1 MEAALWRRFEQG
13 LVEVGVA
20 PDPAWRAALTRY
32 LELLLLW
39 NAKINLTAVR
49 DPAAIVVRHF
59 ADSFAPLADLP
70 PDARTLLDVGSGGGF
85 PGAILA
91 IARPH
96 IAITLLESL
105 HKKAAFLSTL
115 KRELPLPNVTVEAR
129 RLEDFERPGAFDVVI
144 SRAAIPLPGWFDVAR
159 PFRSPAG
166 VILAMEGSEQ
176 SPLPPGASRRSYTLD
191 GAVRAILRST

>member
-1 MEAALWRRFEQG
+1 MDPGLWRRFEMG
-13 LVEVGVA
+13 LAEVGAVA
-20 PDPAWRAALTRY
+20 EPTWRAPLTKY

-39 NAKINLTAVR
+39 NAKMNLTAGR
-49 DPAAIVVRHF
+49 DPAGIVVRHF

-70 PDARTLLDVGSGGGF
+70 ADARTLLDVGSGGGF

-91 IARPH
+91 IARPN
-96 IAITLLESL
+96 IAVTLLESL

-129 RLEDFERPGAFDVVI
+129 RLEDFDRPAGFDVVI
-144 SRAAIPLPGWFDVAR
+144 SRAAIPLPGWFDAAR
-159 PFRSPAG
+159 PFRSPTG

-176 SPLPPGASRRSYTLD
+176 SPLPPGATRRSYTLD
-191 GAVRAILRST
+191 GAARAILRST

>member
-1 MEAALWRRFEQG
+1 MEPGLWRRFEHG
-13 LVEVGVA
+13 LAEVGA
-20 PDPAWRAALTRY
+20 TPDPAWRTALTRY
-32 LELLLLW
+32 LDLLLLW
-39 NAKINLTAVR
+39 NAKMNLTAVR

-70 PDARTLLDVGSGGGF
+70 SDARTLLDVGSGGGF

-91 IARPH
+91 IARPD
-96 IAITLLESL
+96 ISITLLESL

-129 RLEDFERPGAFDVVI
+129 RLEDLDRLAAFDVVI
-144 SRAAIPLPGWFDVAR
+144 SRAAIPLPGWFDAAR
-159 PFRSPAG
+159 PFRSPTG
-166 VILAMEGSEQ
+166 VVLSMEGSEQ
-176 SPLPPGASRRSYTLD
+176 SPLPPGATRRSYTLD